1 MKNLSEIN
9 LNNSTTVGSK
19 NEIMYS
25 SSNKLAL
32 MSKYKLYKDSEIDW
46 LGKIPDDWDVKR
58 FKFLLKEINIRSNT
72 GGELLLSL
80 SKYKGVVPKNSLKE
94 KSGTAESL
102 VGYKKVF
109 VNDLVINKMQAVNGL
124 FAISQLEGI
133 TSPDY
138 AVYRP
143 LNNDSLDVRYLGYML
158 SMPEYLGEFKRRVT
172 GVMEGFIR
180 LYTDDLYSIYSIL
193 PSIDQQSLIANFL
206 DKKTAQIDAVIAFKE
221 QQINLLKERK
231 QIIIQ
236 KAVTQGLDP
245 NVPMKDS
252 GVDWIGMI
260 PEHWETERSRW
271 LFRQRK
277 EKARKSD
284 EQLTASQKYGVI
296 SQQKFM
302 ELEGRRVTQ
311 VELNS
316 EILKHVE
323 ANDFVISMR
332 SFQGGVEY
340 CAYTGC
346 VSSAYVPL
354 IPCELV
360 HSPYYKHLL
369 KSQRYIEALQ
379 CTSNLVRDGQALRYE
394 NFCMVD
400 LLIVPFEEQIAIAN
414 FIDNQEKLFRRNI
427 SIMKAQIEKLK
438 EYKITLIN
446 SAVTGKIRITPEMV

>member
-1 MKNLSEIN
+1 MDNLVLMPKYEAYKSSGVEWLGDIPSSWN
-9 LNNSTTVGSK
+9 LKPGVVAFTENK
-19 NEIMYS
+19 R
-25 SSNKLAL
+25 SNKG
-32 MSKYKLYKDSEIDW
+32 M
-46 LGKIPDDWDVKR
+46 
-58 FKFLLKEINIRSNT
+58 KENIV
-72 GGELLLSL
+72 LSL
-80 SKYKGVVPKNSLKE
+80 SYGNIVIKSEE
-94 KSGTAESL
+94 KL
-102 VGYKKVF
+102 VGLVPESFETYQLVEPGDIIIRCTDLQNDKVS
-109 VNDLVINKMQAVNGL
+109 LRTGL
-124 FAISQLEGI
+124 AKDKGII
-133 TSPDY
+133 TSAY
-138 AVYRP
+138 
-143 LNNDSLDVRYLGYML
+143 LNLSVKNGFNSRFLHYYLYSLDTTKVLYKFGSGLRQNL
-158 SMPEYLGEFKRRVT
+158 SFLDFKR
-172 GVMEGFIR
+172 
-180 LYTDDLYSIYSIL
+180 L
-193 PSIDQQSLIANFL
+193 PVFDIPETTQIKIADFL
-206 DKKTAQIDAVIAFKE
+206 DKKIAQIDEAVTIKE
-221 QQINLLKERK
+221 QEINLLKERK

-236 KAVTQGLDP
+236 KSVTQGLDP

-252 GVDWIGMI
+252 GVDWIGTI

-271 LFRQRK
+271 LFRERK

-311 VELNS
+311 VELNFD
-316 EILKHVE
+316 ILKHVE

-332 SFQGGVEY
+332 SFQGGIEY

-414 FIDNQEKLFRRNI
+414 FIDNQEKLFLRNI
-427 SIMKAQIEKLK
+427 TIMKDQIEKLK
-438 EYKITLIN
+438 EYKTTLIN
-446 SAVTGKIRITPEMV
+446 SAVTGKIKITQEMVGQ

>member
-1 MKNLSEIN
+1 MMDNLVLMPKYEAYKSSGVEWLGDIPSSWN
-9 LNNSTTVGSK
+9 LKPGVVAFTENK
-19 NEIMYS
+19 R
-25 SSNKLAL
+25 SNKG
-32 MSKYKLYKDSEIDW
+32 M
-46 LGKIPDDWDVKR
+46 
-58 FKFLLKEINIRSNT
+58 KENIV
-72 GGELLLSL
+72 LSL
-80 SKYKGVVPKNSLKE
+80 SYGNIVIKPEE
-94 KSGTAESL
+94 KL
-102 VGYKKVF
+102 VGLVPESFETYQLVEPGDIIIRCTDLQNDKVS
-109 VNDLVINKMQAVNGL
+109 LRTGL
-124 FAISQLEGI
+124 AKDKGII
-133 TSPDY
+133 TSAY
-138 AVYRP
+138 
-143 LNNDSLDVRYLGYML
+143 LNLSVKNGFNSRFLHYYLYSLDTTKVLYKFGSGLRQNL
-158 SMPEYLGEFKRRVT
+158 SFLDFKR
-172 GVMEGFIR
+172 
-180 LYTDDLYSIYSIL
+180 L
-193 PSIDQQSLIANFL
+193 PVFDIPETTQIKIADFL
-206 DKKTAQIDAVIAFKE
+206 DKKIAQIDEAVTIKE
-221 QQINLLKERK
+221 QEINLLKERK

-236 KAVTQGLDP
+236 KSVTQGLDP

-252 GVDWIGMI
+252 GVDWIGTI

-271 LFRQRK
+271 LFRERK

-311 VELNS
+311 VELNFD
-316 EILKHVE
+316 ILKHVE

-332 SFQGGVEY
+332 SFQGGIEY

-414 FIDNQEKLFRRNI
+414 FIDNQEKLFLRNI
-427 SIMKAQIEKLK
+427 TIMKDQIEKLK
-438 EYKITLIN
+438 EYKTTLIN
-446 SAVTGKIRITPEMV
+446 SAVTGKIKITQEMVGQ

>member
-1 MKNLSEIN
+1 MVN
-9 LNNSTTVGSK
+9 
-19 NEIMYS
+19 
-25 SSNKLAL
+25 LAL
-32 MSKYKLYKDSEIDW
+32 IPKYEEYIDSTVEWLGYIPSHWEIIRMKFLYKDTSTKNKANE
-46 LGKIPDDWDVKR
+46 
-58 FKFLLKEINIRSNT
+58 T
-72 GGELLLSL
+72 LLSVTQN
-80 SKYKGVVPKNSLKE
+80 KGVVPREWVENRMVMPSGNLDSFKFIE
-94 KSGTAESL
+94 KG
-102 VGYKKVF
+102 
-109 VNDLVINKMQAVNGL
+109 D
-124 FAISQLEGI
+124 FAISLRSFEGGLEYCHHNGI
-133 TSPDY
+133 ISPAYTVLKSKRNELQEKYYKYLFKCHAFISELQTSIVGIREGKNISY
-138 AVYRP
+138 SE
-143 LNNDSLDVRYLGYML
+143 LQNSL
-158 SMPEYLGEFKRRVT
+158 
-172 GVMEGFIR
+172 
-180 LYTDDLYSIYSIL
+180 L
-193 PSIDQQSLIANFL
+193 PIPSNHEQRLIAGFL
-206 DKKTAQIDAVIAFKE
+206 DKKVTQIDDAITLKE
-221 QQINLLKERK
+221 QAINLLEERK

-236 KAVTQGLDP
+236 KSVTQGLDP
-245 NVPMKDS
+245 QVPMKDS
-252 GVDWIGMI
+252 GVDWIGTI

-277 EKARKSD
+277 EKARKCD

-332 SFQGGVEY
+332 SFQGGIEY

-354 IPCELV
+354 IPCKLV

-379 CTSNLVRDGQALRYE
+379 RTSNLVRDGQALRYE

-414 FIDNQEKLFRRNI
+414 FIDSQEKLFRRNVA
-427 SIMKAQIEKLK
+427 IMKAQIEKLK
-438 EYKITLIN
+438 EYKTTLIN
-446 SAVTGKIRITPEMV
+446 SAVTGKIKITQEMVGQ